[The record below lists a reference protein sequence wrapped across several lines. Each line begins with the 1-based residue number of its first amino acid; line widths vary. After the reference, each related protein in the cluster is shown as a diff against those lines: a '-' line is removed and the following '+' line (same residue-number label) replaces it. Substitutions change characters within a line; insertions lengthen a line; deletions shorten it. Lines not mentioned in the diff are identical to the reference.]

1 MVASPPHLLGAL
13 VALTTF
19 LAPQPAVA
27 VEPIDPSLCHC
38 FLTDGTRPAYFS
50 HHKFFDFRNIA
61 NPGVP
66 APIDDRAGATNAPL
80 TNAYF
85 SSANFS
91 NTWSVQAWAG
101 GSTDATVWNTYSKND
116 VYIESNS
123 DADPASSTYLTLR
136 TYRHGAGDFQSSAE
150 IESVSASYQF
160 VSMRMYARTRGAS
173 GAVTAMFTY
182 RGGATEADVQE
193 ADLEILTQEASN
205 QVHYTN
211 QPSQVGGVAR
221 PDATRQVS
229 IPGSWSDWRVHRYDW
244 TPGSSDWFVD
254 GTSVASIQYQ
264 APVDPTTLLF
274 NVWSDGGSW
283 SGVMAT
289 GQSAEMQIQWIELI
303 YNNTAEP
310 SQYSH
315 CANVCTVDVGT
326 QPGVP
331 VLLSSGP

>member
-1 MVASPPHLLGAL
+1 MVSSQPRLSTAL
-13 VALTTF
+13 VALASLLT
-19 LAPQPAVA
+19 PHPAIA
-27 VEPIDPSLCHC
+27 VSPIDPSQCHC
-38 FLTDGTRPAYFS
+38 FLTNGTTARYFS
-50 HHKFFDFRNIA
+50 QHKFFDFRTIA

-66 APIDDRAGATNAPL
+66 APIDDRDGATNAPV

-85 SSANFS
+85 NSDNFT

-101 GSTDATVWNTYSKND
+101 GSSDATVWNTYSKND
-116 VYIESNS
+116 VYIESNT
-123 DADPASSTYLTLR
+123 DANPASSTYLTLR
-136 TYRHGAGDFQSSAE
+136 TSRHATGDFQSSAE
-150 IESVSASYQF
+150 IQSISASYQF
-160 VSMRMYARTRGAS
+160 LSMRMYARTRGAA

-193 ADLEILTQEASN
+193 ADLEILTQEGTN

-211 QPSQVGGVAR
+211 QPGNVNGVPR
-221 PDATRQVS
+221 PDATEQVS

-244 TPGSSDWFVD
+244 TPGSSDWYVD
-254 GTSVASIQYQ
+254 GARVASIQYQ
-264 APVDPTTLLF
+264 APVDPATLLF
-274 NVWSDGGSW
+274 NTWSDGGSW
-283 SGVMAT
+283 SGVMAS

-310 SQYSH
+310 SQFNH

-331 VLLSSGP
+331 ALLSSGP